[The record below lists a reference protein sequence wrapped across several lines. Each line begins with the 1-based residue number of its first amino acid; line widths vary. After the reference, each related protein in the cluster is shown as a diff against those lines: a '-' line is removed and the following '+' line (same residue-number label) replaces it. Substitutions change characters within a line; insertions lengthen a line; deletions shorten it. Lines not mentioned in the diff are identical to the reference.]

1 MEQSDVIWEGT
12 IGNTRLRVGVPHS
25 ESIIAE
31 WDSPRGPRHKV
42 SDSLEEFERSVLFQ
56 VLLGAGEVAPDA
68 TSEVLAAVAKAQAER
83 PKRTSG
89 DSPPRRRKN
98 PRARQHRRSRTQ
110 PRRR

>member
-1 MEQSDVIWEGT
+1 MEASDVVWEGNV
-12 IGNTRLRVGVPHS
+12 GSTRLRVGVPHA

-42 SDSLEEFERSVLFQ
+42 SDSIEEFERAVLFQ
-56 VLLGAGEVAPDA
+56 LLLGAGEVDESA
-68 TSEVLAAVAKAQAER
+68 TREVLTAVQKAVAER
-83 PKRTSG
+83 PKRVPDG
-89 DSPPRRRKN
+89 AVQRRRKN